1 MILLKYLQ
9 LFHGNYG
16 MSNEE
21 ERFGGSII
29 ESAIDGILKKYNI
42 SRKDIDKVKSIVDKV
57 EVTQVG
63 KSTVIEINLKK
74 LKIVIDS

>member
-1 MILLKYLQ
+1 MTLLKYLQ
-9 LFHGNYG
+9 LFHGNSG

-21 ERFGGSII
+21 ERFGGGII
-29 ESAIDGILKKYNI
+29 ENAIDGILKKYNI
-42 SRKDIDKVKSIVDKV
+42 SRKDIDKVKSIIDKD
-57 EVTQVG
+57 EISHIG

>member
-9 LFHGNYG
+9 LFHGNSG

-21 ERFGGSII
+21 ERFGAGIVENVINSIL
-29 ESAIDGILKKYNI
+29 EKYNI

-63 KSTVIEINLKK
+63 SSTVIEINLKK

>member
-1 MILLKYLQ
+1 
-9 LFHGNYG
+9 

-21 ERFGGSII
+21 ERFGAGIVENVINSIL
-29 ESAIDGILKKYNI
+29 EKYNI

-63 KSTVIEINLKK
+63 SSTVIEINLKK